1 MRVKKSLMINRDE
14 NKKNKRH
21 LYIKIFD
28 FATRTFNLVMFNKF
42 VYQNQ
47 IFI

>member
-1 MRVKKSLMINRDE
+1 MRVKKSLMIKRDE
-14 NKKNKRH
+14 NKKNKRY

>member
-1 MRVKKSLMINRDE
+1 MCVKKSLMINRDE
-14 NKKNKRH
+14 NKKNKKH
-21 LYIKIFD
+21 VYIKIFD
-28 FATRTFNLVMFNKF
+28 FATRTFDLVMFNKF

>member
-1 MRVKKSLMINRDE
+1 MRVKKSLLINRDE

-21 LYIKIFD
+21 IYIKIFD

-42 VYQNQ
+42 VY
-47 IFI
+47 